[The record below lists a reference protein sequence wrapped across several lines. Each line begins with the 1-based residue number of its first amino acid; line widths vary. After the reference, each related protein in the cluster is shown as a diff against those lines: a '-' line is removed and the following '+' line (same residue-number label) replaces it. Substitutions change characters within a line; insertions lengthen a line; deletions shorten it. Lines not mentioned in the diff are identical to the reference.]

1 MRLAACRSV
10 VLGTVMAA
18 SVVSLASAQAPTV
31 TVGGVGY
38 AQYLYQLHKDTVTNS
53 NLNNF
58 DVTRAYINVVGKF
71 SSGVGARITP
81 DIYRNTDG
89 SLAFRLKY
97 AFASWTPEGSPITLN
112 LGQTQTPWL
121 DWEEGLWDYRMQG
134 TMPLERFHSP
144 TGAGYL
150 SSSDFGFRVDGKFN
164 MDMVNFQVGVYNGET
179 YNKAEGDQHKD
190 LEGRLSVRVL
200 ESDDHSRVGGL
211 RITAYG
217 ALGKPTGGGRRNRFI
232 GLVSYKSKLFTLGA
246 EYARVSDSLSNGAP
260 VTPVTTATPLV
271 DGNIYAAYGVLNIPN
286 SKVSVIGRFDLQDPS
301 TKTTNDRQTRVI
313 GGVAYQVNP
322 NLRVLADIDN
332 LTLQSGVYTNAVQS
346 TRTQGLLQMQVVF

>member
-18 SVVSLASAQAPTV
+18 SVVSLASAQAPSV

-38 AQYLYQLHKDTVTNS
+38 AQYLYQLHKDSVTNS

-58 DVTRAYINVVGKF
+58 DVTRAYINIIGKF

-121 DWEEGLWDYRMQG
+121 DWEEALWDYRMQG

-164 MDMVNFQVGVYNGET
+164 LDMVNFQVGVYNGET
-179 YNKAEGDQHKD
+179 YNKGEGDQHKD
-190 LEGRLSVRVL
+190 IEGRLSVRVL

-211 RITAYG
+211 RITGYG
-217 ALGKPTGGGRRNRFI
+217 AIGQPTGGGRRNRFI
-232 GLVSYKSKLFTLGA
+232 GLLSYKSKLFTLGA
-246 EYARVSDSLSNGAP
+246 EYARVSDSLANRPPASGAP
-260 VTPVTTATPLV
+260 TVLT
-271 DGNIYAAYGVLNIPN
+271 DGNIYSAYGVLNVPN
-286 SKVSVIGRFDLQDPS
+286 SKVGLIARFDMQDPS
-301 TKTTNDRQTRVI
+301 TNVTNDHQTRII
-313 GGVAYQVNP
+313 GGVSYQVNQ

-332 LTLQSGVYTNAVQS
+332 LTLQSGVYPNAVQS
-346 TRTQGLLQMQVVF
+346 TRTQGLFQMQVVF